1 MKIIITLLLAIAL
14 LSCNQ
19 NPDKAKNTGLSKKKE
34 NIQIN
39 TTTEKEKFEKL
50 NSEEINKK
58 LERKS
63 ENLSAQDVMKLYY
76 PHKVEANDEGN
87 EKIEISERKLENGNS
102 LVTLIHDN
110 FLDDSVRGEKYI
122 MELKNTNDKWKIISI
137 RRNWKCWTGRGHT
150 DWGTELCN

>member
-1 MKIIITLLLAIAL
+1 MKIIITLLLAIVL

-19 NPDKAKNTGLSKKKE
+19 NLFKTKNTGLSKEKD

-39 TTTEKEKFEKL
+39 TTIKKEKFEKL

-58 LERKS
+58 LEGKS

-76 PHKVEANDEGN
+76 PNKLEETEEGN
-87 EKIEISERKLENGNS
+87 EKIEISEKKLENGNS

-110 FLDDSVRGEKYI
+110 FLDDSQGGQKYI

-137 RRNWKCWTGRGHT
+137 KTNWRCYNGRGHT
-150 DWGTELCN
+150 DWGIEVCH